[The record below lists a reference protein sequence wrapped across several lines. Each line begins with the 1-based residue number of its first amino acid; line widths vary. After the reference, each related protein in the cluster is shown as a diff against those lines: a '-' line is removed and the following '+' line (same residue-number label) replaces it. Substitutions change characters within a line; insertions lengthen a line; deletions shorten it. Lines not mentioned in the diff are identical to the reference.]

1 MLPCCSG
8 QKGTAFVFSVLHF
21 NYIVPVVLFQLPEVY
36 LGMRGG
42 CTTPGNDSWGVF
54 TLSAVKILSAVS

>member
-21 NYIVPVVLFQLPEVY
+21 NYIVPVVLLQLPEVY